1 MKKILLFS
9 LVAMMLT
16 ACGGQKSPQDGG
28 HGIGTDSATVAQIDA
43 EDNDSVLQRD
53 GKEAIE
59 TERKLNIEH
68 RKKYRFEYH
77 FVKEDDNRYGSI
89 IVKGHEAGGNSRGFE
104 CKHELWNQVSED
116 TASDD
121 DWINATEDINF
132 DGIPDLQIFLL
143 CYTGGQVAA
152 KYAAYVWTTRGQF
165 EEVEQW
171 TDLCNPE
178 IHPENQT
185 VTEKYRSSFNEFT
198 YNTYKWNSD
207 TLELINTRKEKIYD
221 E

>member
-89 IVKGHEAGGNSRGFE
+89 IVKGHEAGSNSRGFE

-121 DWINATEDINF
+121 DWINDTEDINF

-198 YNTYKWNSD
+198 YNTYKWNGD

>member
-53 GKEAIE
+53 
-59 TERKLNIEH
+59 
-68 RKKYRFEYH
+68 
-77 FVKEDDNRYGSI
+77 DNRYGSI

-121 DWINATEDINF
+121 DWINDTEDINF

-198 YNTYKWNSD
+198 YNTYKWNGD
-207 TLELINTRKEKIYD
+207 TLELINTHKEKIYD

>member
-68 RKKYRFEYH
+68 RKKYHFEYQL
-77 FVKEDDNRYGSI
+77 VNVDDSRYGAI
-89 IVKGHEAGGNSRGFE
+89 IVKGHETGDNSRGFE

-121 DWINATEDINF
+121 DWINDTEDINF

-198 YNTYKWNSD
+198 YNTYKWNGD